1 MLGCLL
7 LYYYYSA
14 CRLFW
19 LNAIQVTKS
28 GFHYVEAAYTEN
40 IILNRYPWVGLS
52 NTITVLMAYECRTS
66 STSIFSF
73 QKSKW
78 FEKAETI
85 NERRN
90 QPEIKAML
98 RAWAES
104 VYEFILQHRWKFLL
118 FIVLYSCMFGAIFL
132 YEKVKHFSLVKDIVR
147 LKFFNIRK
155 FLEDHFKFM
164 PSVLF
169 TFQTCWPYVK
179 QAQDLWNRA
188 APVRRYMT
196 VEGVVN
202 FLCNLFII

>member
-1 MLGCLL
+1 MNVVLHQLL
-7 LYYYYSA
+7 FFLS
-14 CRLFW
+14 RSQ
-19 LNAIQVTKS
+19 NGSKKQKQSTKEEIS
-28 GFHYVEAAYTEN
+28 
-40 IILNRYPWVGLS
+40 
-52 NTITVLMAYECRTS
+52 
-66 STSIFSF
+66 
-73 QKSKW
+73 QKSKP
-78 FEKAETI
+78 K
-85 NERRN
+85 
-90 QPEIKAML
+90 IKAML

-164 PSVLF
+164 SSVLF